1 MAMTI
6 GCGTLSVPQERQLG
20 AEMQR
25 EIRSQVV
32 LVRDRV
38 VNDYVSDIGNKIV
51 RAAGPQPFEYRFHV
65 IEDEDLNAF
74 AAPAGYI
81 YIHTGTIQ
89 KARNVSELAGVMA
102 HEVGHVAER
111 HIAENYNRMKNTGLA
126 HQALVLGA
134 GIAGGGNAAG
144 AANLLGG
151 VAGMAYLNSFSRDA
165 EVEADAFAVAVLPA
179 AGYDPRGLVTFFE
192 TLQRESGGSPPE
204 FLSSHPATASRI
216 QATSVLIAES
226 HLPPTLR
233 VDDSGRLEI
242 IQRRIQLITKR
253 P

>member
-1 MAMTI
+1 MAMAI

-134 GIAGGGNAAG
+134 GIAGGGTAAG

-192 TLQRESGGSPPE
+192 TLQRE
-204 FLSSHPATASRI
+204 R
-216 QATSVLIAES
+216 LIAES

-233 VDDSGRLEI
+233 VDDGGRLEI